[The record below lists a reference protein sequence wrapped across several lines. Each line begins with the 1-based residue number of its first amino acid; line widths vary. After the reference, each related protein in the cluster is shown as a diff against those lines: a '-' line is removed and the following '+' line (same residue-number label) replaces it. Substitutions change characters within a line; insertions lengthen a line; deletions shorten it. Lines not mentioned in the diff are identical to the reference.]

1 MSEEARRVEEAIIQV
16 KSPRK
21 VRVEVVRVESSGKLS
36 RAGGCRTRAPDVPMR
51 GVSRMEGRPP

>member
-16 KSPRK
+16 KSPR
-21 VRVEVVRVESSGKLS
+21 VVRVERFGKLS
-36 RAGGCRTRAPDVPMR
+36 RAGGCRTRAPDVSMR